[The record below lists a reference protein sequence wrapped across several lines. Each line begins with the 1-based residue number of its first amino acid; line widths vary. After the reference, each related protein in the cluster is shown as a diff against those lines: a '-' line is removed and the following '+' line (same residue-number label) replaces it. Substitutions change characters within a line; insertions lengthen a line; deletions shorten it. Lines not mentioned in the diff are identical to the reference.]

1 MIDVKTL
8 KPGFYSQVGIAPELI
23 ALNQDIKMP
32 VIIGTAPIYRY
43 EIKTLNL
50 SSGAA
55 NYGSINMLDKLIY
68 KIDSIV
74 ASDATGSLGYGS
86 GYTGVTYSN
95 GYYIG
100 KIGDDIAANSA
111 INSFTITI
119 KYKQNLDDIWDT
131 LTYQVTDG
139 STLSG
144 IISGF
149 NSDPNIAGKF
159 RLETVTASQGQK
171 LLLIALQNYIFR
183 LDFDNN
189 NYIASI
195 LGFQSRYP
203 NCILYKSSTT
213 NSKQYIVRGYFIRT
227 DYSVKGFYTI
237 DGIYAEYG
245 KGYDPIYNTIPVA
258 SMLFFQNG
266 YDNLLIKQLQ
276 IEEDASDTDIVAAY
290 KTALNE
296 LEYYNIS
303 ALIPTLPI
311 NKYDIISSTI
321 SHIFKMS
328 SMAYRKERICIF
340 GIDETNEY
348 VSNIDQ
354 YIDALKVEK
363 DVRKRIQLLYPGI
376 AYTINA
382 EGKRITIPSS
392 IYSAG
397 YVSKMLTFD
406 VATSMTR
413 KSIGGITMPYPE
425 KFSEPEKNQLTLK
438 GVTYIDSQDGG
449 AIVRRSITLDDT
461 DYASQEISITNSIDY
476 VVNSLRKSLESAYV
490 GTKILGPS
498 TYENIASSTSKMLDD
513 FIALQIING
522 YKDILV
528 TQGESPNIVNI
539 SFKVRPIYTLLWG
552 VINLTIV
559 L

>member
-8 KPGFYSQVGIAPELI
+8 KPGFYSQVGVAPELI

-32 VIIGTAPIYRY
+32 IIIGTAPIYRY
-43 EIKTLNL
+43 EIKTSTLNFSL
-50 SSGAA
+50 S
-55 NYGSINMLDKLIY
+55 NYGSINSLDKLIY

-74 ASDATGSLGYGS
+74 ASDATGSIGYGN
-86 GYTGVTYSN
+86 GYTGTTYSN
-95 GYYIG
+95 GYYVGKLGDNVIG
-100 KIGDDIAANSA
+100 SVT
-111 INSFTITI
+111 NSFNIVI
-119 KYKQNLDDIWDT
+119 KYKENLDDNWNVIN
-131 LTYQVTDG
+131 YNVMSTD
-139 STLSG
+139 SISN
-144 IISGF
+144 IITGF
-149 NSDPNIAGKF
+149 NNLYGNEHF
-159 RLETVTASQGQK
+159 RLELVGPVSEQK
-171 LLLIALQNYIFR
+171 LLLIALKNYIFKIEIN
-183 LDFDNN
+183 DAIKNV
-189 NYIASI
+189 
-195 LGFQSRYP
+195 LGFNTKYP
-203 NCILYKSSTT
+203 NCILYKADSTGG
-213 NSKQYIVRGYFIRT
+213 KDYIINGYFIRS

-237 DGIYAEYG
+237 DSIYSEYG
-245 KGYDPIYNTIPVA
+245 QKYDPIYSTIPIA
-258 SMLFFQNG
+258 AMLFFENG
-266 YDNLLIKQLQ
+266 YDRLLVKQLQ
-276 IEEDASDTDIVAAY
+276 IEEEADNIDIVAAY

-303 ALIPTLPI
+303 AIIPTLPI

-321 SHIFKMS
+321 GHVFKMS

-340 GIDETNEY
+340 GVDETNGY
-348 VSNIDQ
+348 ISNIDQ

-376 AYTINA
+376 AYTVDA
-382 EGKRITIPSS
+382 EGNRITIPSS

-413 KSIGGITMPYPE
+413 KSINGITMPYPE

-438 GVTYIDSQDGG
+438 GITYIDSQSGG
-449 AIVRRSITLDDT
+449 AVVRRSITLDDT

-476 VVNSLRKSLESAYV
+476 VVNSLRKSLESMYV

-498 TYENIASSTSKMLDD
+498 TYNNIASSTNKMLDD
-513 FIALQIING
+513 FVALQIISDF
-522 YKDILV
+522 KDISV
-528 TQGESPNIVNI
+528 VQGESPNIVNI

-552 VINLTIV
+552 VINLTIT